1 MYRVDHHHTA
11 RRQPPL
17 GIGAKTME
25 QITATTDRINARL
38 RMLKSQ
44 VDGITLGITREPTLS
59 DLDRVQA
66 LLDRAIDEVASI
78 FE

>member
-1 MYRVDHHHTA
+1 
-11 RRQPPL
+11 
-17 GIGAKTME
+17 ME
-25 QITATTDRINARL
+25 QITAGEAATNRIHARMRL
-38 RMLKSQ
+38 LKSQ